1 MFKTFRESALE
12 ALNEAEEVIAQAE
25 EADEVEARV
34 KVRWALAICGAPTPF
49 YEGMPDVE
57 AARRILDT
65 FYPCDKTVYP
75 TVEVGKAVILEED
88 SPIAKLIVEMA
99 DGGAR
104 AVAEDGTTFCAF
116 EL

>member
-1 MFKTFRESALE
+1 MFKTFKESALA
-12 ALNEAEEVIAQAE
+12 ALKEAEEALAQE
-25 EADEVEARV
+25 NEIEARV
-34 KVRWALAICGAPTPF
+34 KARWALAICGAPTPF
-49 YEGMPDVE
+49 YEGAPDIA
-57 AARRILDT
+57 AARQILEA
-65 FYPCDKTVYP
+65 FHPCDKTVYP